1 MKKSLLAIFA
11 ILSAFSFISNAQNSN
26 PWPTTG
32 SVGIGTSSPGG
43 LLHLYSS
50 AATDMF
56 RLQFN
61 AGGGGNWAIN
71 PYIYG
76 ISNGGLSFVDKLNSV
91 TPLVISSTGNVGVGT
106 TNPSALLH
114 TEGSEY
120 VPSTSGSAQNSNFRI
135 GAGSTN
141 LVLDAGITTSGNP
154 YCWLQSR
161 NKGTYAANYILSLN
175 PNGGNVG
182 IGTTAPMA
190 QLQVGTSTS
199 NTGSFIS
206 MIGGAASGG
215 AVNALSL
222 VNSATAAT
230 GNEVN
235 MTFHTAGNY
244 SPTAK
249 ISAIAESVQP
259 VTDLAFSTYNGTT
272 GITEQMRILGNG
284 YVGIGTST
292 PHEAL
297 SVNGTIRSKEVKV
310 ETANWPDYVF
320 KPNYILP
327 SLSFVKSYIDQ
338 NQHLPDMPSEQEITR
353 DGLNLGEMKQS
364 IKVKRSNY
372 KLMN

>member
-1 MKKSLLAIFA
+1 MKKTYLAAIAVLL
-11 ILSAFSFISNAQNSN
+11 SSFISKAQNTF
-26 PWPTTG
+26 PT
-32 SVGIGTSSPGG
+32 
-43 LLHLYSS
+43 
-50 AATDMF
+50 
-56 RLQFN
+56 
-61 AGGGGNWAIN
+61 
-71 PYIYG
+71 
-76 ISNGGLSFVDKLNSV
+76 
-91 TPLVISSTGNVGVGT
+91 
-106 TNPSALLH
+106 PS
-114 TEGSEY
+114 
-120 VPSTSGSAQNSNFRI
+120 
-135 GAGSTN
+135 
-141 LVLDAGITTSGNP
+141 
-154 YCWLQSR
+154 
-161 NKGTYAANYILSLN
+161 
-175 PNGGNVG
+175 GNVG
-182 IGTTAPMA
+182 IGTTSPQRSLDMSNAGQITFGDDVVTNSANGLYWHSGTGYGIYRTMGTWTGNSYQQLKIQFDTGIQLGAGPSTTNSGYDKSYVEIISGKGLMVSA
-190 QLQVGTSTS
+190 GSVGIGTTTPLAKLQVGTSTS
-199 NTGSFIS
+199 NTGSSIS

-353 DGLNLGEMKQS
+353 DGLNLGEMNKILVKKVEELTLYLIQQKEETEHKS
-364 IKVKRSNY
+364 KAQQLQIDELKRQIETLIKR
-372 KLMN
+372 KL

>member
-1 MKKSLLAIFA
+1 MKITHLAVIAIF
-11 ILSAFSFISNAQNSN
+11 SALPFISQAQNSN

-32 SVGIGTSSPGG
+32 SVGIGTISPAEK
-43 LLHLYSS
+43 LHVVGNIRADGVYPYFNLYNS
-50 AATDMF
+50 AWGTYTYIQSGVD
-56 RLQFN
+56 QIGN
-61 AGGGGNWAIN
+61 GAGNYLSFLN
-71 PYIYG
+71 PSGKGFAFSQGTTTAMTIG
-76 ISNGGLSFVDKLNSV
+76 IS
-91 TPLVISSTGNVGVGT
+91 
-106 TNPSALLH
+106 
-114 TEGSEY
+114 
-120 VPSTSGSAQNSNFRI
+120 
-135 GAGSTN
+135 
-141 LVLDAGITTSGNP
+141 
-154 YCWLQSR
+154 
-161 NKGTYAANYILSLN
+161 
-175 PNGGNVG
+175 GNVG
-182 IGTTAPMA
+182 IGTTTPLA

-259 VTDLAFSTYNGTT
+259 VTDLAFSTYNSVT

-310 ETANWPDYVF
+310 EIANWPDYVF
-320 KPNYILP
+320 NPAYKLP
-327 SLSFVKSYIDQ
+327 SLSEVKAYIDK
-338 NQHLPDMPSEQEITR
+338 NQHLPDMPSEQEVAKEGI
-353 DGLNLGEMKQS
+353 NLGEMNKLLTKKVEELTLYLIEKEKEQEKVNREMIEAMES
-364 IKVKRSNY
+364 LRKEIKALKNSRQPE
-372 KLMN
+372 K